1 MPVRFLTMRNGDLG
15 VTRSEHAPWHVP
27 PGPGPPPDD
36 EHEEWVRRLEAELE
50 QRRPLA
56 LGALLTATGLLR
68 VGAVGAGVAV
78 QFYLSDLAGGRP
90 SGVAIGLVGASQAL
104 SEMVFA
110 PFLARYADRL
120 GRLIFIVGGP
130 LVAAFGVLLVAAG
143 TTAAHVGIA
152 RLLEGFGA
160 AAFVPTALGTIAA
173 ATSTDRAGRARASG
187 AFDGATLAGY
197 AGGFAIGPFAYHSL
211 GRGAFLLLATLYVAA
226 GLVCLWFV
234 PRVPPLPVSSMRT
247 VLRVVFGPGPMRAFL
262 PAWIGVFALIGA
274 FSAHMPALLRHMVV
288 PGQALMHHLD
298 ERLIGVLLVGGIVLF
313 LVGIALWTPLLT
325 HTRPV
330 VIMRRALPG
339 AVVIVGT
346 LAVINHAG
354 LGISP
359 LGLPLLA
366 LGIIWLAGFGP
377 AAVTYLADCSEA
389 LIADRSALMSFYTV
403 SLAAGGAIGAILG
416 GFAIRAF
423 QVDGLLGF
431 LALVF
436 LVTFTLVL
444 RVGRYD
450 SARRGR
456 SATPVAG

>member
-1 MPVRFLTMRNGDLG
+1 MRDRDGG
-15 VTRSEHAPWHVP
+15 VSESAHAAWHVP
-27 PGPGPPPDD
+27 PGAGPPPDD
-36 EHEEWVRRLEAELE
+36 EQQRWIRGLEDELQ

-56 LGALLTATGLLR
+56 IGALLAATGLLR
-68 VGAVGAGVAV
+68 VGAVGTGVAV

-130 LVAAFGVLLVAAG
+130 VVAACGVLLVAAA
-143 TTAAHVGIA
+143 TTATHVGIA
-152 RLLEGFGA
+152 RLLEGIGA

-173 ATSTDRAGRARASG
+173 ATTRDRAGRARASG

-211 GRGAFLLLATLYVAA
+211 HRGAFLLLAALYVGAA
-226 GLVCLWFV
+226 LVCLWLV

-247 VLRVVFGPGPMRAFL
+247 VLRVAFGPGPMRLFL
-262 PAWIGVFALIGA
+262 PAWIGVFCLIGA

-288 PGQALMHHLD
+288 PGQALMHRLD
-298 ERLIGVLLVGGIVLF
+298 ERVIGVLLVGGIVLF

-325 HTRPV
+325 HTRPT

-339 AVVIVGT
+339 AVVIIGT
-346 LAVINHAG
+346 LLLINHVG
-354 LGISP
+354 LGVAP

-416 GFAIRAF
+416 GVAIRAY
-423 QVDGLLGF
+423 QADGLLGF

-436 LVTFTLVL
+436 VVTYALVL
-444 RVGRYD
+444 RVSRED
-450 SARRGR
+450 SAPRAAAPSPAPG
-456 SATPVAG
+456 